1 MKKLNL
7 TPIQLTPAKK
17 PNRRK
22 QKFLDAS
29 SLPLITLM
37 NARSLYNKNINF
49 KKFMNELGFEA
60 AIISE
65 TWEREDNTLEN
76 LLQMSNYKIHSYKRT
91 KVKANRQPGGACIV
105 KWNEV
110 LCEPDIN
117 KKVQHFQTQFVQN

>member
-1 MKKLNL
+1 MTADSDSVTSIIGQLDGANSIGDSSITSSESSSDVEDESFSDTEIDSDEEIEPDL

-37 NARSLYNKNINF
+37 NARSLNNKNINF

-60 AIISE
+60 AIILE
-65 TWEREDNTLEN
+65 T
-76 LLQMSNYKIHSYKRT
+76 
-91 KVKANRQPGGACIV
+91 
-105 KWNEV
+105 
-110 LCEPDIN
+110 
-117 KKVQHFQTQFVQN
+117 